1 MVAGKTNTDDVLKL
15 LKTPNKSRQK
25 LEDFKVC
32 VFVCVC
38 EEQIALSCLSLEKIL
53 IYIYTATNGSASKKQ
68 ETAAGEAGKTKAR
81 T

>member
-32 VFVCVC
+32 LCVC

>member
-32 VFVCVC
+32 LCVC

-53 IYIYTATNGSASKKQ
+53 IYIYSNKWLGEQ
-68 ETAAGEAGKTKAR
+68 EARHSSRRSGEN
-81 T
+81 

>member
-32 VFVCVC
+32 LCVC

-53 IYIYTATNGSASKKQ
+53 IYIYSNKWLGEQ
-68 ETAAGEAGKTKAR
+68 EARNSSRRSGKN
-81 T
+81 